1 MGFKGAKM
9 TLNEILI
16 ESAVYSLLG
25 TTTIAIS
32 LLYILYRQDKADK
45 DDKN

>member
-1 MGFKGAKM
+1 M

-16 ESAVYSLLG
+16 ESAVYSLIG
-25 TTTIAIS
+25 ATVIAIS
-32 LLYILYRQDKADK
+32 LGYILFRQDKVDK